1 MVQSTRSPSLA
12 DVAREVLMDA
22 RRPLMH
28 EPLSAHTNPPTV
40 RAPDLAMPDYVEHR
54 NGATEIG
61 RLSAEAVVR
70 EYEATAKEI
79 ESMGGELLA
88 RVKQCEDVT
97 RDAFAVTEEL
107 NQIARRYREEA
118 KRVFEHIEGC
128 SSMVAEV
135 RNICSELKDK
145 IAAPLAANGQ
155 KQKGK

>member
-1 MVQSTRSPSLA
+1 MVQSTRSPSLT
-12 DVAREVLMDA
+12 DVVREVRTDV

-28 EPLSAHTNPPTV
+28 EPLSAHTAPPMM

-54 NGATEIG
+54 DGVTEIG
-61 RLSAEAVVR
+61 RLSAEALVR

-79 ESMGGELLA
+79 ESMGGELLE
-88 RVKQCEDVT
+88 RVKQCETVT
-97 RDAFAVTEEL
+97 RDALAVTEEL
-107 NQIARRYREEA
+107 HQIAGRYREEA

-145 IAAPLAANGQ
+145 IAAPIAP
-155 KQKGK
+155 KQKAK